1 MSVGK
6 DVPFSDLMFSYSKHK
21 DQRPVNEVILR
32 VRILVFRTCSCV
44 HDTNMKSLKLMI
56 ATSWEKN
63 KVE

>member
-21 DQRPVNEVILR
+21 DQRPVNEAFLR
-32 VRILVFRTCSCV
+32 VRILAFRTCSCV

-56 ATSWEKN
+56 ATSWGKT
-63 KVE
+63 K